1 MKVNNRF
8 LKSNHISNSD
18 RKSLVTNFGYLL
30 FLRVVSYIF
39 PLITIPYLARVIG
52 VEGFGK
58 IAFSAA
64 IIVWF
69 QTISDWGFNFT
80 GARDIARNK
89 DDVNK
94 MSEIFSSI
102 LWARCLL
109 AIVSFMILFLMIET
123 VSYFSDYK
131 LILLLTF
138 LVIPGNILFPEWFFQ
153 AVEDMKYI
161 TYLSF
166 ISKVIF
172 TLLIFIFVT
181 NKEDYIYQ
189 PLFFGVGYIFV
200 GIFSMIII
208 IRKYKLKI
216 LRPRYSRVIK
226 SISDS
231 KDVFIN
237 NIVPNLYNSF
247 SHVLLGFYGGN
258 GSNGILDAGMKVP
271 NIVQIFVNMI
281 SRVFFPYLSRRIDGH
296 ELYEKINL
304 IISFILSLTL
314 YLLAEAIVGILF
326 TSEFYEAK
334 IIIEIMS
341 ISLFFLTMNSVYGT
355 NYLIIIGRDKL
366 LRNITF
372 FVSAFGFCISF
383 PLVFAYD
390 YIGAAITI
398 ALTRSMLG
406 LTVMI
411 YAKKIKGK
419 MEVLN
424 VNCNS

>member
-138 LVIPGNILFPEWFFQ
+138 LVIPGNILFPEWFFSSCGRYEIYY
-153 AVEDMKYI
+153 V
-161 TYLSF
+161 SF
-166 ISKVIF
+166 I
-172 TLLIFIFVT
+172 
-181 NKEDYIYQ
+181 YI
-189 PLFFGVGYIFV
+189 
-200 GIFSMIII
+200 
-208 IRKYKLKI
+208 
-216 LRPRYSRVIK
+216 
-226 SISDS
+226 
-231 KDVFIN
+231 
-237 NIVPNLYNSF
+237 
-247 SHVLLGFYGGN
+247 
-258 GSNGILDAGMKVP
+258 
-271 NIVQIFVNMI
+271 
-281 SRVFFPYLSRRIDGH
+281 
-296 ELYEKINL
+296 
-304 IISFILSLTL
+304 
-314 YLLAEAIVGILF
+314 
-326 TSEFYEAK
+326 
-334 IIIEIMS
+334 
-341 ISLFFLTMNSVYGT
+341 
-355 NYLIIIGRDKL
+355 
-366 LRNITF
+366 
-372 FVSAFGFCISF
+372 
-383 PLVFAYD
+383 
-390 YIGAAITI
+390 
-398 ALTRSMLG
+398 
-406 LTVMI
+406 
-411 YAKKIKGK
+411 
-419 MEVLN
+419 
-424 VNCNS
+424 